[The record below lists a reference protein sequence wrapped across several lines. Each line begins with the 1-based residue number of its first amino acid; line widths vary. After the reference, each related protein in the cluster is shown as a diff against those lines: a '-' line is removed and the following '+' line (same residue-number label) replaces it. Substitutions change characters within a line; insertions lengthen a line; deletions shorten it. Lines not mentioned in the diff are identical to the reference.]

1 MCYTEQMNY
10 NLYEDPDNQP
20 PPSPSCEVEGCEE
33 AGLYPAPKSRHN
45 LNERRHFCLEHVRE
59 YNKKWNYFDGYSEE
73 QIYTQMREDMVGN
86 RPTWPSSIPLKL
98 EARLHEFIRR
108 FTKDGG
114 NASAKPMKTALTKE
128 AQALETL
135 GLGPQA
141 DTKSIKT
148 KYRELVKR
156 YHPDK
161 NPDNPKA
168 IERFKIISEA
178 YMILRATW
186 HTKE

>member
-1 MCYTEQMNY
+1 MNY

-20 PPSPSCEVEGCEE
+20 PPPPVCDHADCGE

-45 LNERRHFCLEHVRE
+45 LKDRWHFCLNHVRE
-59 YNKKWNYFDGYSEE
+59 YNKKWNFFDGFSEE
-73 QIYTQMREDMVGN
+73 QIYTQMREDLVGN
-86 RPTWPSSIPLKL
+86 RPTWAPSISIKL
-98 EARLHEFIRR
+98 EARLHEFVRR
-108 FTKDGG
+108 FTKENGDKA
-114 NASAKPMKTALTKE
+114 ASPPKTSLTKE

-135 GLGPQA
+135 GLGPKA
-141 DTKSIKT
+141 DTKSIKA

-156 YHPDK
+156 WHPDK

>member
-1 MCYTEQMNY
+1 MNY
-10 NLYEDPDNQP
+10 NWNDETDNQP
-20 PPSPSCEVEGCEE
+20 PAHRCDHEGCGED
-33 AGLYPAPKSRHN
+33 GLYPAPKSRHN
-45 LNERRHFCLEHVRE
+45 LNERYHFCLDHVRE
-59 YNKKWNYFDGYSEE
+59 YNKKWNFFAGFSEE
-73 QIYTQMREDMVGN
+73 QIYTQMRQDMVGD

-108 FTKDGG
+108 FTKDTG
-114 NASAKPMKTALTKE
+114 SAPPKAKTALTKE

-135 GLGPQA
+135 GLGPQS

-156 YHPDK
+156 WHPDK

-168 IERFKIISEA
+168 VERFKIISEA
-178 YMILRATW
+178 YMILRNTW
-186 HTKE
+186 STKE